1 MQKVTRQSSGN
12 YSCSAI
18 NAEGETVSNQL
29 MLRVKCKIEIFKYI
43 FFLFSSLYYIK
54 DSPLC
59 ITDNVMIVGAFRG
72 ENLNIICEVHADPP
86 PRYNY
91 IKFRLYMENKQF
103 YYLTEH
109 FDGNLIIL
117 VKH

>member
-1 MQKVTRQSSGN
+1 
-12 YSCSAI
+12 
-18 NAEGETVSNQL
+18 
-29 MLRVKCKIEIFKYI
+29 
-43 FFLFSSLYYIK
+43 
-54 DSPLC
+54 
-59 ITDNVMIVGAFRG
+59 MIVGAFRG